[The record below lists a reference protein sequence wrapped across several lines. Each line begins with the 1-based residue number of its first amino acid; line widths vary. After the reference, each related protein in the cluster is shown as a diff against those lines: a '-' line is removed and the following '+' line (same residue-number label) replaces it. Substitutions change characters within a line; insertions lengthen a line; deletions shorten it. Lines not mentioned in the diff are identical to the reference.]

1 MHNAQGGCALCHPC
15 WWEVDLSPS
24 SQHCI
29 SETLARF
36 LNSCLKGMSGR
47 TERKAVVLDILVT
60 LPPPLYRQETPLG
73 VEERWKISTGLLFRR
88 SLCSLRSLA
97 NTFFFMVQSY
107 THSLRLSQSKL
118 FPDLQCVLV
127 CPGQFWRPELIG

>member
-1 MHNAQGGCALCHPC
+1 MHSAQGGCALCHPC

-47 TERKAVVLDILVT
+47 IERKVVVLDILVT
-60 LPPPLYRQETPLG
+60 LPPPLYRQKTPLG

-97 NTFFFMVQSY
+97 NTFFFLWCRVTPIVFVSAKASYFLTCSVFSCVQASFGD
-107 THSLRLSQSKL
+107 QN
-118 FPDLQCVLV
+118 
-127 CPGQFWRPELIG
+127 